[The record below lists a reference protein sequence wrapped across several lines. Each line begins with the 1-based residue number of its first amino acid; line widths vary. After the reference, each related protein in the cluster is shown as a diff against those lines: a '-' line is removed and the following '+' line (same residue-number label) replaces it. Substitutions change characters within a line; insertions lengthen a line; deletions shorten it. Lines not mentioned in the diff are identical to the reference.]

1 MENQNY
7 FDTGTEV
14 EKSRLTKPSPGN
26 TNPQPSRKRKSKL
39 PLIIGI
45 GLVGFVVA
53 GLIGLAIANAILDGQ
68 YKDKIEPGV
77 SISGVYVGEMNRAEA
92 RAALDKQVA
101 SFVNQP
107 VLLQFQDKKWQPN
120 LEQLGAEFNFDA
132 SLDMAFGFGKN
143 GDFIKDSRLYK
154 LMSPETH
161 NVPLEL
167 MVNEAKLRGYL
178 SDISDRIRR
187 DPIEPN
193 VQLNGAQVVLTEGKI
208 GFNVDY
214 NRTLEDIKKS
224 LGTLK
229 SNDQNLLQVGDVSP
243 IITPQEFT
251 DFKDKLTAL
260 VATPVTIKF
269 KDKNWT
275 LDQNQLAAMIKVTRS
290 TRATDTKHFSYSFD
304 KKPVETFVKG
314 LTSSINQEAKTAV
327 IGWENGKVVAK
338 VASLDGQQLVVDRSI
353 DEIVKQILDPSG
365 STRTAELVVDVKE
378 PEISS
383 NNLDK
388 LGIKEVIGEGISSF
402 VGSAYER
409 STNIKVGAG
418 YLNGKF
424 IRPHTVF
431 SFLDSIGLISQSRG
445 YVNGYAIIADQTVP
459 DVGGGICQVSTTTF
473 RAAFFAGLPIVER
486 NAHAYRVSWYEEMG
500 EPVGF
505 DAAVYQPGVDMKF
518 ENNTDFWMYLEAQ
531 VINGKLYV
539 RLYGTKTPGQTV
551 DLVSAGISKVTPPL
565 PDRIEVDKSLLPG
578 QKKQVDYA
586 RKGLTTNI
594 TRVVKVN
601 GTEVKRD
608 EFPTRFQSWPNI
620 IKVGP
625 APTPD
630 PNATTA
636 APDPNATPAPAGTP
650 APGGNNA
657 PPTTAAPPPPAPTTK
672 S

>member
-1 MENQNY
+1 MENQN
-7 FDTGTEV
+7 FLATGTEV
-14 EKSRLTKPSPGN
+14 ENNRQTKPSPGSFS
-26 TNPQPSRKRKSKL
+26 PQPPRKRKSKL

-45 GLVGFVVA
+45 FLVGFIAA
-53 GLIGLAIANAILDGQ
+53 GLIGLAIANAVLDGQ

-77 SISGVYVGEMNRAEA
+77 SISGVYVGEMNRAQA
-92 RAALDKQVA
+92 REALDKQVA
-101 SFVNQP
+101 DFTTHP
-107 VLLQFQDKKWQPN
+107 VLLQFQDKKWQPT
-120 LEQLGAEFNFDA
+120 LEQLGAEFNFDT
-132 SLDMAFGFGKN
+132 SLDTAFSYGKS
-143 GDFIKDSRLYK
+143 GDFVKDSRLYK

-167 MVNEAKLRGYL
+167 MVNETKLRGYL

-224 LGTLK
+224 LVTLK
-229 SNDQNLLQVGDVSP
+229 TNDQNLLQVGDVSP
-243 IITPQEFT
+243 VIATQEFT
-251 DFKDKLTAL
+251 DFKNKLSAV
-260 VATPVTIKF
+260 VATPVIIKF

-275 LDQNQLAAMIKVTRS
+275 FDQNQLANMIKVTRS
-290 TRATDTKHFSYSFD
+290 TNPADTKHFSFTLD
-304 KKPVETFVKG
+304 KKPVETLIKG
-314 LTSSINQEAKTAV
+314 LTTSINQEAKSATL
-327 IGWENGKVVAK
+327 GWENGKVIAK
-338 VASLDGQQLVVDRSI
+338 TPSLDGQQLVVDRSI
-353 DEIVKQILDPSG
+353 DEVVKQILDPTST
-365 STRTAELVVDVKE
+365 TRTADLVVDVKE

-383 NNLDK
+383 TNLDK
-388 LGIKEVIGEGISSF
+388 LGIKEVIGEGVSSF

-473 RAAFFAGLPIVER
+473 RAAFYAGLPIVER
-486 NAHAYRVSWYEEMG
+486 NAHAYRVSWYEEMN

-531 VINGKLYV
+531 VSNGKLYV
-539 RLYGTKTPGQTV
+539 RLYGLKNPGQTV
-551 DLVSAGISKVTPPL
+551 DLVSAGISNVTPPL
-565 PDRIEVDKSLLPG
+565 PDRIEVDKTLLPG
-578 QKKQVDYA
+578 QRKQVDYA

-608 EFPTRFQSWPNI
+608 EFPTRFQSWANI

-625 APTPD
+625 APAPTATPD
-630 PNATTA
+630 PNAPGAT
-636 APDPNATPAPAGTP
+636 TPAPNPTTAG
-650 APGGNNA
+650 GDNL
-657 PPTTAAPPPPAPTTK
+657 PTTAAPPAPTPTPK
-672 S
+672 K